1 MFKKVLVATDFS
13 PCAQRALELAR
24 ARFPQAEVK
33 VLHVVTED
41 SPFTATEA
49 LLELEMLVSDAWKG
63 ETSLP
68 GHEVERG
75 SPTQQV
81 VESAKIWGADLIVM
95 GVSGQGGQGLGSVA
109 EGVVRASVVPVLT
122 VKASEVGS

>member
-13 PCAQRALELAR
+13 PCAQRALELACS
-24 ARFPQAEVK
+24 RFPQAEIK

-49 LLELEMLVSDAWKG
+49 LLELEMLVSDVWKG
-63 ETSLP
+63 ETGLP
-68 GHEVERG
+68 GHEVARG

-81 VESAKIWGADLIVM
+81 VESAKTWGCRPDCD
-95 GVSGQGGQGLGSVA
+95 GGKRAGRPGLGLGSRRGGA
-109 EGVVRASVVPVLT
+109 GLGDSGAHREGQ
-122 VKASEVGS
+122 

>member
-24 ARFPQAEVK
+24 SRFPQAEIK

-49 LLELEMLVSDAWKG
+49 LLELEMLVSDVWKG
-63 ETSLP
+63 ETGLP
-68 GHEVERG
+68 GHEVARG

-81 VESAKIWGADLIVM
+81 VESAKTWGADLIVM

-109 EGVVRASVVPVLT
+109 EGVVRASVIPVLT

>member
-13 PCAQRALELAR
+13 PCAQRALEVAR
-24 ARFPQAEVK
+24 SHFPQAELK

-49 LLELEMLVSDAWKG
+49 LLELEMLVSDTWSG
-63 ETSLP
+63 ETGLP
-68 GHEVERG
+68 GHEVVPG

-81 VESAKIWGADLIVM
+81 VESARAWSADLIVV

-109 EGVVRASVVPVLT
+109 EGVVRASAIPVLT
-122 VKASEVGS
+122 VKAHEAGI

>member
-24 ARFPQAEVK
+24 AHFPQAEVR
-33 VLHVVTED
+33 VLHVITEE

-63 ETSLP
+63 EASLP
-68 GHEVERG
+68 GHEVVQG
-75 SPTQQV
+75 SPVQQV
-81 VESAKIWGADLIVM
+81 VESAKAWGADLIVM

-109 EGVVRASVVPVLT
+109 EGVVRASTIPVLT
-122 VKASEVGS
+122 VRSP